1 MENDIGLDGVLFD
14 QGLPFDIDY
23 DLQVSDNGVLDIHA
37 GITVN
42 GFDEVL
48 VIKPFYEITEF
59 VLENSNSDYSEL
71 YSISNEL
78 LREAEKLRELAQ
90 RIEDSTANVSDLF
103 DVEYDPT

>member
-37 GITVN
+37 G
-42 GFDEVL
+42 
-48 VIKPFYEITEF
+48 IKPFYEITEF